1 MHFDWYWKSGCE
13 LKNVDPKNSISR
25 QNSNNISGSDIK
37 RRVKDIKA
45 SEFDAPQTIDVAI
58 INGKM
63 ISIKDYHTAAEALS
77 RYWYEKIY

>member
-1 MHFDWYWKSGCE
+1 MM
-13 LKNVDPKNSISR
+13 
-25 QNSNNISGSDIK
+25 SGSDIK

-45 SEFDAPQTIDVAI
+45 SEFDAPQPIDVAI

-77 RYWYEKIY
+77 RY